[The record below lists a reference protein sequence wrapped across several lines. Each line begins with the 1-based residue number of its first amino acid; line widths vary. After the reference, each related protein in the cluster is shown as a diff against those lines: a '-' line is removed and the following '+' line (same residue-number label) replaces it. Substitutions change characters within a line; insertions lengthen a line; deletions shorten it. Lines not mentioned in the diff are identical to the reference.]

1 MSEQT
6 NNKSRRT
13 LHDVL
18 NSRHLRHIAISVGI
32 FLGAVFLC
40 LLFLEM
46 HVVDGYASPVFVLA
60 VFLISRYTDGYIY
73 GLVAA
78 LLGVISVNYFFT
90 YPYQEFNVTMYGY
103 PLTFIV
109 FLTVALITSTLTTKA
124 KQWDSI
130 KIENERERMHADL
143 LRSISHD
150 IRTPLTSIS
159 GASSAILEDP
169 ELDNETRRGLV
180 EDIHDESQNLIRIVE
195 NLLSITRISGDN
207 PSIELL
213 PWDVEEVI
221 GEAVGKFRN
230 RYPGIPVS
238 ISYPDDIL
246 YVPMEPLLIEQ
257 VLGNLMENAVK
268 HGENTTKIA
277 VEVRKGTNEITVSV
291 QDNGEGFS
299 PAGLRSAFQR
309 DSTQIKNTNEGKRS
323 DGTRDMGLGL
333 SVCSTIIRA
342 HHGTI
347 YAHNNDTGA
356 RVSFTLP
363 LEKETA

>member
-1 MSEQT
+1 MSEQM
-6 NNKSRRT
+6 NNNSRRKRPAA
-13 LHDVL
+13 
-18 NSRHLRHIAISVGI
+18 SRSKHLRYLAVSVGI
-32 FLGAVFLC
+32 FLAAVFLC

-60 VFLISRYTDGYIY
+60 VFLISRYTDGYVY
-73 GLVAA
+73 GLTAA

-90 YPYQEFNVTMYGY
+90 YPYHEFNVTMYGY

-169 ELDNETRRGLV
+169 GLDDETRRGLV

-195 NLLSITRISGDN
+195 NLLSITRMTGEN
-207 PSIELL
+207 QSIELL
-213 PWDVEEVI
+213 PWDVEEVV
-221 GEAVGKFRN
+221 GEAAGKFRK
-230 RYPGIPVS
+230 RYPEIKVTLS
-238 ISYPDDIL
+238 CPDEIL
-246 YVPMEPLLIEQ
+246 YVPMEPMLIEQ

-268 HGENTTKIA
+268 HGQTTTKI
-277 VEVRKGTNEITVSV
+277 VIEVRKGVSEITISV
-291 QDNGEGFS
+291 QDDGLGFS
-299 PAGLRSAFQR
+299 PAGLRSAFSPG
-309 DSTQIKNTNEGKRS
+309 STQFRSISEGKRS

-333 SVCSTIIRA
+333 SVSGTIIRA
-342 HHGTI
+342 HKGTI
-347 YAHNNDTGA
+347 WAQNNEHGA
-356 RVSFTLP
+356 KVSFTLP
-363 LEKETA
+363 LEKENE